1 MIIRLACCLWA
12 LLWGFSVPGVAQS
25 TLKQADQQFAQ
36 FAYANAAELYE
47 GALGQARLATE
58 AEVRNTRFKL
68 GECYRQLRNTEQAE
82 RVYRDLIGEG
92 KLPAD
97 YTDAYLHFAQ
107 ALASNSKYKEAQEAY
122 ETYTSLQS
130 SNPVDPR
137 GPRFSKLY
145 SDVSALT
152 GNNGSYRVD
161 FLDLN
166 TRKAEFS
173 PMYFR
178 NGLVFVTSAGADNS
192 IRRVFNWDNS
202 PFLDLYYVPD
212 MSVIKADDAARLG
225 GSKSKRKIMR
235 QQSYRLL
242 GRDDFTARTPNDSRT
257 VGVFGGNQVQAGEGY
272 DIVPVSESDQF
283 SRSLNTKYHEG
294 PATFSKDGSRV
305 IFTRNNFN
313 NGHERKSSEGINKL
327 KLYTAK
333 QTSGAWSDIEEMPF
347 NSDEYSTGHP
357 TLTADNLTL
366 YFASDMPGG
375 FGGTDIYSSRWEGG
389 RWSAP
394 VNMGPSIN
402 SKGNELFP
410 FADEK
415 NNLYFSSD
423 GLPGLGDLDVFFA
436 QIDPAGKATGVVRN
450 LGEPINS
457 PKDDFG
463 IITDGDRKG
472 GFFSSNRKNGG
483 ADDDIYRFKREG
495 SLYPCRQ
502 LIVAI
507 FDAQTHESLPNT
519 PVVVQGGEPGND
531 HKALQT
537 DANGNIRL
545 CVNDESDLL
554 FTASREGYL
563 ASKVGFSTRNLQD
576 DLPSRLEMALTR
588 PTLMS
593 ATAGV
598 VTGEVHDMTGKAI
611 SQKDGKALAS
621 VRIVLINQCDGSRQE
636 VLTDAGGNYSFSSV
650 VGCEYLIEGAK
661 DRMATKG
668 GRVSKDGTGETNLL
682 MFGAGDVM
690 RIEDIYY
697 DLDKADIRPDAS
709 AELDKLVAML
719 TKYPDMKI
727 EMRSHTDSRAT
738 SQYNKR
744 LSADRAKAAINYIA
758 SKGIAKRRLRAKGY
772 GESALVNGC
781 ADGVDCTEEQ
791 HQQNRRTEIKILSV
805 E

>member
-1 MIIRLACCLWA
+1 MTARPSIYLW
-12 LLWGFSVPGVAQS
+12 LLFWGLCVPVLAQS

-36 FAYANAAELYE
+36 LAYANAAELYE
-47 GALGQARLATE
+47 GALGQARSTTE
-58 AEVRNTRFKL
+58 NEVRSIRYKL
-68 GECYRQLRNTEQAE
+68 GECYRQLRNTQQAE
-82 RVYRDLIGEG
+82 RVYRDLVGEG
-92 KLPAD
+92 KLPTS

-107 ALASNSKYKEAQEAY
+107 ALASNGKYKEAQEAY
-122 ETYTSLQS
+122 ETFTSLQT
-130 SNPVDPR
+130 SNPIDPR
-137 GPRFSKLY
+137 GPRFSALY

-152 GNNGSYRVD
+152 SNSGSYRVD

-212 MSVIKADDAARLG
+212 MSVLKADDAARMG
-225 GSKSKRKIMR
+225 GGKSGRKALR

-242 GRDDFTARTPNDSRT
+242 GRDDFTARTANDSRT

-272 DIVPVSESDQF
+272 DIIPMSESDQF

-294 PATFSKDGSRV
+294 PATFSRDGSRV

-375 FGGTDIYSSRWEGG
+375 FGGTDIYSSRWDGN

-394 VNMGPSIN
+394 VNMGAAVN

-410 FADEK
+410 FVDEK

-436 QIDPAGKATGVVRN
+436 QISPSGKATGVVRN

-457 PKDDFG
+457 AKDDFG

-502 LIVAI
+502 LTVAL
-507 FDAQTHESLPNT
+507 FDAQTHEPLPNT
-519 PVVVQGGEPGND
+519 PIIVQGGEPGND

-537 DANGNIRL
+537 DAKGNIRL

-554 FTASREGYL
+554 FTASHTGYL

-576 DLPSRLEMALTR
+576 DLPSRLDMALTK

-593 ATAGV
+593 AAAGTT
-598 VTGEVHDMTGKAI
+598 TGEIRDVNGHVV
-611 SQKDGKALAS
+611 SQKDGKALGS
-621 VRIVLINQCDGSRQE
+621 VKVVLINQCDGSRQE
-636 VLTDAGGNYSFSSV
+636 VYSDADGNYSFSSV
-650 VGCEYLIEGAK
+650 AGCEYLIEGAK

-668 GRVSKDGTGETNLL
+668 GRVRKDGTGDTKLL
-682 MFGAGDVM
+682 MFSAGDIM

-697 DLDKADIRPDAS
+697 DLNKAEIRSDA
-709 AELDKLVAML
+709 ATELDKLVALL

-738 SQYNKR
+738 TQYNKR
-744 LSADRAKAAINYIA
+744 LSGNRATAAINYMA
-758 SKGIAKRRLRAKGY
+758 SKGIARRRLRAKGY

-791 HQQNRRTEIKILSV
+791 HQQNRRTEIKILTV